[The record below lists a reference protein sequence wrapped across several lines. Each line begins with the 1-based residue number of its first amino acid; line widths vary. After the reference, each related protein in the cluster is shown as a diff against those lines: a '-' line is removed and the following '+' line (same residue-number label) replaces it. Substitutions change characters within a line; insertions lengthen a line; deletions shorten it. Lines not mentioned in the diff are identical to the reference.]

1 MEYQTWL
8 NIINDL
14 KKGNLNQEKLQKL
27 QEAPINNN
35 INDLLVPKLE
45 ELIKIRFE
53 KIIYNIT
60 NELGNIFSDYNY
72 LDLILVNLKKDLT
85 YLLAIASLKQIPK
98 EKQEQLKDYLKD
110 KSQQIYDI
118 LLNEARN
125 IDYTGMYEITINNNK
140 MKWSE

>member
-45 ELIKIRFE
+45 ELIKTRFE

-85 YLLAIASLKQIPK
+85 YLLAIASLKQISK

>member
-60 NELGNIFSDYNY
+60 NELGSIFSDYNY

>member
-45 ELIKIRFE
+45 ELIKTRFE

-85 YLLAIASLKQIPK
+85 YLIAIASLKQIPK

>member
-45 ELIKIRFE
+45 ELIKTRFE

-60 NELGNIFSDYNY
+60 NELGNIFFDYNY

>member
-45 ELIKIRFE
+45 ELIKTRFE

-125 IDYTGMYEITINNNK
+125 IDYTGIYEITINNNK

>member
-60 NELGNIFSDYNY
+60 NELGNIF
-72 LDLILVNLKKDLT
+72 LIT
-85 YLLAIASLKQIPK
+85 
-98 EKQEQLKDYLKD
+98 
-110 KSQQIYDI
+110 
-118 LLNEARN
+118 
-125 IDYTGMYEITINNNK
+125 TT
-140 MKWSE
+140 

>member
-98 EKQEQLKDYLKD
+98 EKQEQLKNYLKD

>member
-45 ELIKIRFE
+45 ELIKTRFE

>member
-125 IDYTGMYEITINNNK
+125 IDYTGIYEITINNNK